1 MCKTFNNMI
10 DLTSFPAVL
19 YLQLAHIIPV
29 SKKGYE
35 NSIKNYRP
43 VNVLANILRIYER
56 YMCKQIIDYLGN
68 VFSKFQCWFCQ
79 GFSE

>member
-35 NSIKNYRP
+35 NSI
-43 VNVLANILRIYER
+43 E
-56 YMCKQIIDYLGN
+56 IIDLLMSWQI
-68 VFSKFQCWFCQ
+68 F
-79 GFSE
+79 

>member
-1 MCKTFNNMI
+1 MCKRFNNMI
-10 DLTSFPAVL
+10 DLTSYPTVL
-19 YLQLAHIIPV
+19 YLQLAQIIPA
-29 SKKGYE
+29 SKKGCE
-35 NSIKNYRP
+35 NSIENYRP

-56 YMCKQIIDYLGN
+56 CMYKQMFDYLGN